1 MRAVVLTSASAGY
14 AQIAAILNA
23 MCRAA
28 SGGILR
34 EEGRGAILDAFII
47 ICCIRGNCAIRNV
60 FEQIGRAGCH
70 AGPEDGVSVVG
81 SRAGEL
87 AVSSVVV
94 CE

>member
-23 MCRAA
+23 LCRAA

-47 ICCIRGNCAIRNV
+47 CCIRGNCAILDV
-60 FEQIGRAGCH
+60 LEQIGRAGCH

-94 CE
+94 RE